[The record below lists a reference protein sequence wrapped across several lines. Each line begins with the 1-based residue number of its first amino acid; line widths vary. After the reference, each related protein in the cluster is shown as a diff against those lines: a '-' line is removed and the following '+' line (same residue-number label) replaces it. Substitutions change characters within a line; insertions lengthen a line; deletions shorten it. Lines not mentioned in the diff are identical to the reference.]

1 MDWPHDRSRS
11 EKDHLIMYTLLV
23 RLSLGLHNLSYK
35 LASKFA
41 IKAEGGLHPKHR
53 LMNYHQFFLDH
64 ISPND
69 SVLDIGC
76 GNGALAFD
84 LAKKAKR
91 VVGIDLNPKHEDSW
105 QGRFASQ
112 NLTYKI
118 ADATTLSSTQTFDV
132 VILSNVL
139 EHIEHRVDF
148 LKSIKHLA
156 PLFLIR
162 VPMINR
168 DWITLYKQELG
179 LEHRLDKTHFTE
191 YTLDTLQEELDIAE
205 LHLEQLSIQFGE
217 IWAVVKR
224 HA

>member
-1 MDWPHDRSRS
+1 
-11 EKDHLIMYTLLV
+11 MYTLLV

-118 ADATTLSSTQTFDV
+118 ADATTLSST
-132 VILSNVL
+132 
-139 EHIEHRVDF
+139 
-148 LKSIKHLA
+148 
-156 PLFLIR
+156 
-162 VPMINR
+162 
-168 DWITLYKQELG
+168 
-179 LEHRLDKTHFTE
+179 
-191 YTLDTLQEELDIAE
+191 
-205 LHLEQLSIQFGE
+205 
-217 IWAVVKR
+217 
-224 HA
+224 